1 MDLYHRY
8 KDQVWKLTNARQRH
22 EPGKAHR
29 GLTDEEIAKRLKL
42 TVAEVTEIRCI
53 AEIEMSSLGK
63 YLDAEDTKEKRY
75 KRAPGKIKTQPDSVY
90 PEIYRKAEPYLDT
103 RQNDVHVSLSYDFA
117 RRLLAHY
124 PNADEAI
131 VLPAIILHDVGWK
144 MVPEE
149 KQLKAF
155 GPKAKDKKTKR
166 IHEKEGVRIAEE
178 ILARLNYDE
187 DKKRVILS
195 IIDGHDTRL
204 EALSLND
211 QLVKD
216 ADKLWR
222 FTPAGVDIDHTRF
235 GIARDRYIKWLETV
249 MVDWFFTPEAREMA
263 HAALAE
269 AKCNSGRKEN

>member
-1 MDLYHRY
+1 MR
-8 KDQVWKLTNARQRH
+8 
-22 EPGKAHR
+22 
-29 GLTDEEIAKRLKL
+29 
-42 TVAEVTEIRCI
+42 IR
-53 AEIEMSSLGK
+53 A
-63 YLDAEDTKEKRY
+63 
-75 KRAPGKIKTQPDSVY
+75 QPDSVY
-90 PEIYRKAEPYLDT
+90 NEIFKKAEPYLDT
-103 RQNDVHVSLSYDFA
+103 RHNDVHTSLSYDFA

-124 PNADEAI
+124 PDADETI
-131 VLPAIILHDVGWK
+131 VLPAIVLHDVGWK

-149 KQLKAF
+149 IQLNAF

-166 IHEKEGVRIAEE
+166 IHEKEGVRIAQE
-178 ILARLNYDE
+178 ILTRLNYDE
-187 DKKRVILS
+187 EKISEILS

-235 GIARDRYIKWLETV
+235 GIARDRYIKWLDTV
-249 MVDWFFTPEAREMA
+249 MADWFFTPEAREMA

-269 AKCNSGRKEN
+269 AKCNSGTKEN